1 MTSSTPRNYRRGSA
15 ARFAGRRCKT
25 AHVFIY
31 PAEMLRLVCVV
42 AASWLAIACAY
53 KEVYPPVDKNATTT
67 PLYLALMMSFGG
79 GFNSS
84 GTVPAIKIALD
95 RVNEDPSILPGYSLH
110 YTLLD
115 SQVSARARGYV
126 AIEGA
131 CPRCGKPSEC

>member
-1 MTSSTPRNYRRGSA
+1 MTSSIPRNYRRGSG
-15 ARFAGRRCKT
+15 ARVQIDFAKQHT
-25 AHVFIY
+25 HVFSY
-31 PAEMLRLVCVV
+31 LAEMLRLVCVV

-53 KEVYPPVDKNATTT
+53 KEVYPPVDSNASTT

-95 RVNEDPSILPGYSLH
+95 RVNQDPSLLPGYSLH

-115 SQVSARARGYV
+115 SQVSARVRGKR
-126 AIEGA
+126 EGA
-131 CPRCGKPSEC
+131 CALCGQSSEC